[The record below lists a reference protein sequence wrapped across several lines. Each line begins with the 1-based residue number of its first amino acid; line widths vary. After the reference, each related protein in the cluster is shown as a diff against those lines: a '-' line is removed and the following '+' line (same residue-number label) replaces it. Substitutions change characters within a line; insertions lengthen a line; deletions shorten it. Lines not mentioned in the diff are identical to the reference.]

1 MMEQRFTGAAA
12 RIARFG
18 PRLAAAPAPRAGAP
32 HRHVQ
37 RHDEA
42 APRFDHRQPQLRRQ
56 NLGSRTFLE
65 KRLADPFDSA
75 PDRWEIDGDLVG
87 KTVPGDGGRADRIP
101 GGRHRMISIRVVTIG
116 VGTIRFATHDER

>member
-1 MMEQRFTGAAA
+1 MMKQRFTSAAA
-12 RIARFG
+12 GIARFCPG
-18 PRLAAAPAPRAGAP
+18 LAAASALRAGAP

-42 APRFDHRQPQLRRQ
+42 ASRLDSRQLQLGRH

-65 KRLADPFDSA
+65 KRLADPFDGA
-75 PDRWEIDGDLVG
+75 PDGWEIDGDLVR
-87 KTVPGDGGRADRIP
+87 KTVQGDGGRADCVP
-101 GGRHRMISIRVVTIG
+101 GGRHRMISIGVITIG